1 MTIRIAY
8 VIHKPR
14 IGGAELHL
22 LEVLKCL
29 DPQRFTPLLVFLGHG
44 QREPLYEKYR
54 ETGVE
59 IVNLGMPDGV
69 FSLTNVTKLRLLVR
83 LLKAKRIDIVHG
95 YLMEGNL
102 LSSLAGF
109 IAGVRIRIT
118 SKRSL
123 ERYNRKQL
131 VVVKLSNLL
140 SHKVTVVSNAVSQFV
155 QEFEACPATKIAVIP
170 NGVHPNIDSADA
182 WDHADFRQ
190 YLAIPKDAFVVGTV
204 ARFGWKKGYEY
215 FVQAAAMVA
224 RELPSV
230 RFVGLGDGPL
240 KQEIEAL
247 ADRLGVSDHVVFPGW
262 ERDVRQKVALFDVYL
277 CTSII
282 EGMSNALLEAMAE
295 RRPVIAT
302 AVGGNRETVRDGVTG
317 YLVPPADP
325 AALARRI
332 LELAG
337 DPQLAER
344 MGRAGRASVLEDY
357 SVDRMMARMEDL
369 YSSLIERDTRL
380 QTHEGMSP

>member
-1 MTIRIAY
+1 
-8 VIHKPR
+8 
-14 IGGAELHL
+14 
-22 LEVLKCL
+22 
-29 DPQRFTPLLVFLGHG
+29 
-44 QREPLYEKYR
+44 
-54 ETGVE
+54 
-59 IVNLGMPDGV
+59 
-69 FSLTNVTKLRLLVR
+69 LVR

-131 VVVKLSNLL
+131 LVVKLSNLL

-182 WDHADFRQ
+182 GDHADFRQ